1 MPDVW
6 NVFSQ
11 IDSDQ
16 ILINKILWPDFT
28 KIEVLGL
35 FNCPVWKKLWTHY
48 LPYFN
53 PTVKVFSDALS
64 QDITKIIR

>member
-6 NVFSQ
+6 NVDSSQ

-16 ILINKILWPDFT
+16 ILINKILWPDLT
-28 KIEVLGL
+28 KIEVLSL
-35 FNCPVWKKLWTHY
+35 FNCPIWKKLWTHH

-53 PTVKVFSDALS
+53 PTVKGVFQMLS
-64 QDITKIIR
+64 AKTQR